1 MLDLKRKYVVD
12 EKNRRIAVQID
23 IETFEKIEE
32 ALENYGLARI
42 MEVSEQDE
50 ALNLADAE
58 SYYKTLEK
66 AD

>member
-1 MLDLKRKYVVD
+1 MQKANHSIRIRPGGGCPMLDLKRKYVVD

-42 MEVSEQDE
+42 MEVNHWPS
-50 ALNLADAE
+50 
-58 SYYKTLEK
+58 
-66 AD
+66 